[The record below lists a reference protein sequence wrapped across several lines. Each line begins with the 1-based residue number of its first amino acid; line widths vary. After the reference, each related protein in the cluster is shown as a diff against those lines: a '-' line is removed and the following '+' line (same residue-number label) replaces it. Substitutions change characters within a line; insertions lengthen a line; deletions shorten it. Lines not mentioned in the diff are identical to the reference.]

1 MSKKLE
7 RVKNEQTP
15 HGVPNKGEGT
25 QVTKNELH
33 QLIIETEERYE
44 RQKSKRALFAC
55 LGYGIAIFAIALY
68 VSWPVEISV
77 DILLTL
83 VASIFL
89 GGFLFY
95 VNLLVFTFLFTK
107 SNNENGHLEF
117 LRKQLSE
124 MEK

>member
-1 MSKKLE
+1 M
-7 RVKNEQTP
+7 
-15 HGVPNKGEGT
+15 
-25 QVTKNELH
+25 TKNELH

-44 RQKSKRALFAC
+44 KQKIKRALFAC

-95 VNLLVFTFLFTK
+95 VNSLVFTFLFMK